1 MDGESILPWFDDRIA
16 DEMRLWHAIERQY
29 LVPFDY
35 YGVHDGTDLSG
46 LSWSRG
52 SYAVGELEQR
62 YLGNTRRANLIIKE
76 FCEFYGDWRLARA
89 LGFCVSIAHA
99 QFMAESFRRGWN
111 TCSGHHE

>member
-1 MDGESILPWFDDRIA
+1 MDGESILPWFDNRIA

-35 YGVHDGTDLSG
+35 YGVHDGVDLSG

-52 SYAVGELEQR
+52 SYAVGELEER
-62 YLGNTRRANLIIKE
+62 YIGNTRRANLIISQ
-76 FCEFYGDWRLARA
+76 FCEFYGDWRHARA

-99 QFMAESFRRGWN
+99 EFMTEFFCKAGIRFRR
-111 TCSGHHE
+111 